1 MKKLR
6 KGDPLF
12 INGYPKNFG
21 YSLGSDLIYNI
32 EDARLPFL
40 RLKEWD
46 FYQII
51 TPKYS
56 FYAIL
61 GHVSYATS
69 INCTLFEFETKKV
82 IYVGKLVPF
91 KKVMLDKSGDL
102 DSTISYISKDYSMTF
117 KKEGSYRYIDMVSNM
132 NNKES
137 DIHITL
143 KETQNDS
150 ILVSTPFEKKKHFYL
165 NQKINLMEA
174 SGEINIEGNKYTL
187 DNKTSFALLD
197 WGRGVLPFK
206 HEWVWGSL
214 STKIDD
220 VYFGFNLGSFGDN
233 RNGTENIFY
242 YGNKSYKLDEIKIS
256 FNKDNYMD
264 EWVYESSCGS
274 FMFKMTPFYDNYTT
288 TRVLWVNNSCH
299 QVFGV
304 FKGYIII
311 DDKKIEIDN
320 VIGFTEHAKNRW

>member
-82 IYVGKLVPF
+82 MF
-91 KKVMLDKSGDL
+91 
-102 DSTISYISKDYSMTF
+102 
-117 KKEGSYRYIDMVSNM
+117 
-132 NNKES
+132 
-137 DIHITL
+137 
-143 KETQNDS
+143 Q
-150 ILVSTPFEKKKHFYL
+150 ILL
-165 NQKINLMEA
+165 
-174 SGEINIEGNKYTL
+174 
-187 DNKTSFALLD
+187 
-197 WGRGVLPFK
+197 
-206 HEWVWGSL
+206 
-214 STKIDD
+214 
-220 VYFGFNLGSFGDN
+220 
-233 RNGTENIFY
+233 
-242 YGNKSYKLDEIKIS
+242 
-256 FNKDNYMD
+256 
-264 EWVYESSCGS
+264 
-274 FMFKMTPFYDNYTT
+274 
-288 TRVLWVNNSCH
+288 
-299 QVFGV
+299 QVFFQFLQV
-304 FKGYIII
+304 L
-311 DDKKIEIDN
+311 
-320 VIGFTEHAKNRW
+320 